1 MKKYL
6 LLFIIIIVSVVL
18 LSNST
23 FDFKFDVVKSSPS
36 FLLDK
41 KIERK
46 IDALLE
52 ELTLEE
58 KIGQTCQITLSSV
71 LQKNLDGK
79 MIVPHIIDT
88 AKLNEAINTYKIGSI
103 LNVADGPEGPT
114 FDREKW
120 KSIINKCRILVFDRQ
135 GYKAKS
141 FRSIAF
147 KRANNK
153 SLTFVNFKKVNISS
167 SQLRKI

>member
-46 IDALLE
+46 IDDLYW
-52 ELTLEE
+52 
-58 KIGQTCQITLSSV
+58 QT
-71 LQKNLDGK
+71 
-79 MIVPHIIDT
+79 
-88 AKLNEAINTYKIGSI
+88 
-103 LNVADGPEGPT
+103 
-114 FDREKW
+114 
-120 KSIINKCRILVFDRQ
+120 
-135 GYKAKS
+135 
-141 FRSIAF
+141 
-147 KRANNK
+147 
-153 SLTFVNFKKVNISS
+153 
-167 SQLRKI
+167 